1 VKVRTIRFVLQ
12 DEDEED
18 YFRAVWYLAG
28 ALLVVGA
35 RSRVVPALQDLFDE
49 ALAERARIAGRA

>member
-35 RSRVVPALQDLFDE
+35 RSRVVPVSAPPSPVSYV
-49 ALAERARIAGRA
+49 AVAR